1 MKTLL
6 YPIMTEKSFG
16 LLEKEN
22 KLVFA
27 VDEKATKVSIK
38 DAVEKAYNVK
48 VESVNVIND
57 FRREKKAIVKLTPE
71 HDAGKIVSDMGLM

>member
-22 KLVFA
+22 KLMFA
-27 VDEKATKVSIK
+27 VDEKATKPQIK
-38 DAVEKAYNVK
+38 EAVEKAYNVK
-48 VESVNVIND
+48 VTDVNVIND
-57 FRREKKAIVKLTPE
+57 FRREKKAIIKLAPE
-71 HDAGKIVSDMGLM
+71 HDAGKIVSDLGLM

>member
-22 KLVFA
+22 KLMFA
-27 VDEKATKVSIK
+27 VDEKATKQQIK
-38 DAVEKAYNVK
+38 EAVEKAYSVK
-48 VESVNVIND
+48 VTDVNVIND
-57 FRREKKAIVKLTPE
+57 FRREKKAIIKLAPE
-71 HDAGKIVSDMGLM
+71 HDAGKIVSDLGLM

>member
-27 VDEKATKVSIK
+27 VDEKATKSAIK
-38 DAVEKAYNVK
+38 DAVEKEYSVK

-57 FRREKKAIVKLTPE
+57 FRREKKAIIKLKAE
-71 HDAGKIVSDMGLM
+71 YDAGKIVSDLGLM

>member
-27 VDEKATKVSIK
+27 VDKKATKAAIR
-38 DAVEKAYNVK
+38 DAVEKEYEVK
-48 VESVNVIND
+48 VASVNVIND
-57 FRREKKAIVKLTPE
+57 FRREKKAIVRLKPE
-71 HDAGKIVSDMGLM
+71 FDAGKIVSEMGLM

>member
-6 YPIMTEKSFG
+6 YPILTEKSFD

-27 VDEKATKVSIK
+27 IDRKATKPDVRAS
-38 DAVEKAYNVK
+38 VEKAYEVK
-48 VESVNVIND
+48 VASVNIIND
-57 FRREKKAIVKLTPE
+57 FDKEKKAIIKLKPE
-71 HDAGKIVSDMGLM
+71 FDAGKIISDLGLM